1 MTEMIQRAEQIQADV
16 SRNLKNLTPAV
27 RMMAGE
33 SLRPVLAMSELLVDM
48 AGYLQELVDELEEAK
63 NGKL

>member
-16 SRNLKNLTPAV
+16 SRNLTTLTPAV

-48 AGYLQELVDELEEAK
+48 AGHLQELVDELEEAK

>member
-27 RMMAGE
+27 RLMAGE
-33 SLRPVLAMSELLVDM
+33 LLRPVLAMSELLVDM